1 MPQNID
7 NMTAKTKRFEI
18 NEHGVITIKQGG
30 TYFHGWV
37 DKHHIE
43 SKKIIDDKIKSVEAS
58 FAKGTGNAVSDYLD
72 DIVEAGSVNATKMI
86 KLKMLFKIILLV

>member
-30 TYFHGWV
+30 TYFHVWV

-58 FAKGTGNAVSDYLD
+58 FAKGTGEVAKFVIEKKEWLES
-72 DIVEAGSVNATKMI
+72 
-86 KLKMLFKIILLV
+86 LKNIEKIILIIILTNMS